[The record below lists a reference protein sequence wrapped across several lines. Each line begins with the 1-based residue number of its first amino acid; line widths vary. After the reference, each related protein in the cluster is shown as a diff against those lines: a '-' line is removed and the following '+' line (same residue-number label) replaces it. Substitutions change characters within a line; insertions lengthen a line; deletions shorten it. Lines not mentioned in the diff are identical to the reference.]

1 MEALSSHLHG
11 RERAVLIDFFAPCP
25 LGVEDLLAH
34 ELRESG
40 AVAVKVTRAGAHF
53 QGDVET
59 ALRACLWSR
68 IASRVLM
75 PLSVFE
81 APDSEALYAGAAA
94 VPWELHIDTSR
105 TLAVRANV
113 SASRLNHSGY
123 AALKVKDAVVDR
135 QRRVCGGRSIV
146 QPTRPDVRIDLH
158 IHQDV
163 ATLSLDLSGEA
174 LSNRGYRIRGGEAP
188 LRENLA
194 AAVLLR
200 AGWPQLSREGAA
212 LLDPMCGTGTLLI
225 EGVAMAA
232 DIAPGL
238 ARRHFGFLGWKQF
251 PREAWSRLLAEA
263 GERAGVGRN
272 GIPGVYGF
280 DADPIAVEAAA
291 TNVAAADL
299 EGLVRLGV
307 RSVAELSPPSGER
320 GGLVVVNPPYGHRLG
335 TRVDVMELYVTL
347 AFHLRQSFS
356 GWNAAILVE
365 REELGRQLGLRAHKV
380 HRLYNGSLPCRL
392 LHFHLGGER
401 WRPWESSGA
410 DGAGLGTIAAETQES
425 EATAAPKTGRSGVA
439 WSESRSGR
447 ELANRFR
454 KNLRHLGRWA
464 RREGISCYRLYD
476 RDLPD
481 FNFAL
486 DLYEDWA
493 LIQEYAA
500 PDNVEKA
507 TVRRRR
513 NIVFAVAA
521 EVLGLDPGQIFFRL
535 RERQRGTDQYQRH
548 AAHGAVKEVGEGG
561 LRFLVNPT
569 DYLDT
574 GLFLH
579 HRITRGLIREW
590 AEGLAFL
597 SLFSYTGAA
606 TVYAAAG
613 GAASTTSVDMSRT
626 YLRWAKD
633 NLALNGFQATLEPGD
648 VRRGRAHAVWSPRG
662 HQLIQADC
670 VQWLADAGASTGPRY
685 DLVFADVPT
694 FSNSKRMRETFDAE
708 RDHVALLRGIA
719 SVLEPGGRV
728 VFSTN
733 RRRFRLDEA
742 AIADQ
747 TGLVARDLTAR
758 TIPPDFSRRPHV
770 HRCWL
775 FSRTM
780 GPAPATVVRTR
791 GLSRTDD
798 GSMRTQT

>member
-1 MEALSSHLHG
+1 M
-11 RERAVLIDFFAPCP
+11 
-25 LGVEDLLAH
+25 
-34 ELRESG
+34 
-40 AVAVKVTRAGAHF
+40 
-53 QGDVET
+53 
-59 ALRACLWSR
+59 
-68 IASRVLM
+68 
-75 PLSVFE
+75 
-81 APDSEALYAGAAA
+81 
-94 VPWELHIDTSR
+94 
-105 TLAVRANV
+105 
-113 SASRLNHSGY
+113 
-123 AALKVKDAVVDR
+123 
-135 QRRVCGGRSIV
+135 
-146 QPTRPDVRIDLH
+146 
-158 IHQDV
+158 
-163 ATLSLDLSGEA
+163 
-174 LSNRGYRIRGGEAP
+174 
-188 LRENLA
+188 
-194 AAVLLR
+194 
-200 AGWPQLSREGAA
+200 
-212 LLDPMCGTGTLLI
+212 
-225 EGVAMAA
+225 
-232 DIAPGL
+232 
-238 ARRHFGFLGWKQF
+238 
-251 PREAWSRLLAEA
+251 
-263 GERAGVGRN
+263 
-272 GIPGVYGF
+272 
-280 DADPIAVEAAA
+280 
-291 TNVAAADL
+291 
-299 EGLVRLGV
+299 
-307 RSVAELSPPSGER
+307 
-320 GGLVVVNPPYGHRLG
+320 VVNPPYGHRLG

-410 DGAGLGTIAAETQES
+410 DGAGLGTIAAETQVS
-425 EATAAPKTGRSGVA
+425 EATAAPKTGRSRVA
-439 WSESRSGR
+439 WSELRSGR

-633 NLALNGFQATLEPGD
+633 NLALNGFQATLQPGD

-758 TIPPDFSRRPHV
+758 TIPPDFSRRPYV

-775 FSRTM
+775 FSRSV
-780 GPAPATVVRTR
+780 GAAACYC
-791 GLSRTDD
+791 GANK
-798 GSMRTQT
+798 GSEQD